1 MGVVVLRLSV
11 VGEGPK
17 RCHEKFVDPVL
28 EQNGWPCF
36 GFLITEN
43 VPLL

>member
-1 MGVVVLRLSV
+1 MSVVVV
-11 VGEGPK
+11 VEGEGPK
-17 RCHEKFVDPVL
+17 QCHETFMDSVL